1 MNCVAARQHWN
12 WVAFI
17 ARVGKV
23 GTVGKRSVEAAWK
36 LLVEGYLPFVREAA
50 GRPKPDVPDPPG
62 TKPNP
67 IPGIAIA
74 VVSLETKFEG
84 TEALGIKR
92 VGTSDRVDENTVFP
106 LASLSKPIGSTIFA
120 LSLAQRHNEKPTL
133 AWTDTVPGLS
143 IDRPLTYANLF
154 SHRSGL
160 PDHAGD
166 LLEDLGFPRETILT
180 QLGKLALNPL
190 DSYAYTN
197 FGLTA
202 AAVRAAE
209 LLGEQWEDLADRVLY
224 QKLGMRS
231 TSSRFDVF
239 EARENR
245 TWGHRR
251 GEDGRFFHGPQR
263 NPDQQSPAG
272 GVSSTA
278 KDLVAWLKLQ
288 LGDPDTLQKVGLD
301 AAAWEQWIG
310 GTHHHYIGNEG
321 YGYGWIVKSDDNGTV
336 YQLSH
341 SGAFDMG
348 AATSV
353 ALWPLEKIGIIAVTN
368 AEPTGAA
375 EALCAGFRRLLDDD
389 TLTLEQLETTQ
400 KSPSIERPDHQLT
413 LLANIADTMHAQLR
427 PPRRD
432 AGPPTPGQPFQ
443 FDGTYKSEFYGHAVF
458 ASEAG
463 QLVMYLGQKTRDS
476 DNRYVLTPTSAP
488 NVFVYDSR
496 GEYGAPRNRVEFLR
510 GTDGAPDRV
519 TLWNLFAS
527 YPQSLDAPGDG
538 VCPLDGVIR
547 AWSVRVTQPGKI
559 ALTII
564 RTGDPGIHRVE
575 PTVDVVIGTNRFAGH
590 DLAVRTGDKIGFWS
604 DATQKTYWQRPDANV
619 ESLDFEIDK
628 EGTFLRV

>member
-1 MNCVAARQHWN
+1 MRSRFEFSCLPRARRYGD
-12 WVAFI
+12 I
-17 ARVGKV
+17 
-23 GTVGKRSVEAAWK
+23 VGKRSVEAAWK
-36 LLVEGYLPFVREAA
+36 LLVEGYLPFVRTAA
-50 GRPKPDVPDPPG
+50 GRLKPDVPDPPG

-67 IPGIAIA
+67 IPGIAMA
-74 VVSLETKFEG
+74 VVSLGDKFER
-84 TEALGIKR
+84 TAALGIKR
-92 VGTSDRVDENTVFP
+92 VGTSDLVDESTVFP

-120 LSLAQRHNEKPTL
+120 LLSAERQNKTPTL
-133 AWTDTVPGLS
+133 AWTDTVPNLS
-143 IDRPLTYANLF
+143 IDRPLSYANLF

-166 LLEDLGFPRETILT
+166 LLEDMGFDRETILS
-180 QLGKLALNPL
+180 QLGNLALNPL

-209 LLGEQWEDLADRVLY
+209 LAGEKWEDLADRLLY

-239 EARENR
+239 NTRKNR

-278 KDLVAWLKLQ
+278 KDLLAWMKLQ
-288 LGDPDTLQKVGLD
+288 LGDPDTLKKVGLD
-301 AAAWEQWIG
+301 AASWQKWIG
-310 GTHHHYIGNEG
+310 ATHHHYLGNEG
-321 YGYGWIVKSDDNGTV
+321 YGYGWNVKSDENGTV

-348 AATSV
+348 AATNV
-353 ALWPLEKIGIIAVTN
+353 VLWPLDKIGIVVVTN
-368 AEPTGAA
+368 AEPIGAA
-375 EALCAGFRRLLDDD
+375 EALGAGFQRLLDDTVD
-389 TLTLEQLETTQ
+389 LQQLETQ
-400 KSPSIERPDHQLT
+400 KGPGFEHPDQQLT
-413 LLANIADTMHAQLR
+413 LLANICDSMHAQLR

-432 AGPPTPGQPFQ
+432 AGPPTPGQPFA

-458 ASEAG
+458 AREAG
-463 QLVMYLGQKTRDS
+463 QLVMYIGQKTREQ
-476 DNRYVLTPTSAP
+476 DNRYVLAPTDAP
-488 NVFVYDSR
+488 NVFVYDSP

-510 GTDGAPDRV
+510 GSDGAPDRV
-519 TLWNLFAS
+519 TLWNLFVS

-538 VCPLDGVIR
+538 VCPLDGVVR
-547 AWSVRVTQPGKI
+547 AWSVTVSKPGKI

-564 RTGDPGIHRVE
+564 HAGDPGIHRVE
-575 PTVDVVIGTNRFAGH
+575 PTVDVAIGTNRFAGH
-590 DLAVRTGDKIGFWS
+590 DLQVRAGDKIGFWS
-604 DATQKTYWQRPDANV
+604 DATEKTYWQRPGANV
-619 ESLDFEIDK
+619 ESLDFEIDR
-628 EGTFLRV
+628 EGTFMRV